1 MKSMISVNVKE
12 LTQGELLLIETLRN
26 LEDPDEL
33 VRACSDVQSS
43 NIKNCLLNIAAE
55 KLKGIC

>member
-1 MKSMISVNVKE
+1 MTSMILVNVKE

-33 VRACSDVQSS
+33 VRACCDVQSIS
-43 NIKNCLLNIAAE
+43 RIA
-55 KLKGIC
+55 C